1 MACRNAA
8 YDDCHGDY
16 TMKGRIL
23 LYFAVCFCMSSL
35 ANAEDQIL
43 PSVVA
48 LDTEAIKN
56 EGITVIFSKYGKFS
70 RILPVVSRVM
80 PDTTRLV
87 YIHSAGSGKVLDV
100 LVQPGASVRKG
111 QALLRYQDHSLHGAR
126 LQAIQM
132 RAALTAAIASRNDA
146 AAAVQRAKQLVGQTL
161 SLAELRRRQDILA
174 QADATMR
181 ARQAD
186 VDTLGHRFNEEF
198 NSSSEQSSRKQQD
211 EVSTLISPVD
221 GMVQTLDTSVAADLT
236 PTTNVASVADLSDVW
251 IVSDI
256 APEQAARLQPG
267 GLQTTE
273 TNDGAITSRIDT
285 VDGMANPQTGLVR
298 VISRVS
304 NPTGALVPGMVLDAS
319 LTERDSVT
327 GIVLPSDAIQKIG
340 VHNVVFVQIDKT
352 HYRPVMVNIALDDGK
367 HAVVSS
373 GLKEGE
379 AVVSHGSFALKSII
393 GLAGMDAD

>member
-1 MACRNAA
+1 
-8 YDDCHGDY
+8 
-16 TMKGRIL
+16 MKGRIL
-23 LYFAVCFCMSSL
+23 LYCAVFFCMPSL

-48 LDTEAIKN
+48 LDMAAIKN
-56 EGITVIFSKYGKFS
+56 EGITVIFAKSGKVS
-70 RILPVVSRVM
+70 RILPVISRVM

-87 YIHSAGSGKVLDV
+87 YIHPAGSGKVLDV
-100 LVQPGASVRKG
+100 LVQPGTSVRKG

-181 ARQAD
+181 VRQAD

-221 GMVQTLDTSVAADLT
+221 GMVQTLDTSVAADLA

-256 APEQAARLQPG
+256 TPEQAARLQPG

-298 VISRVS
+298 VISLAP

-327 GIVLPSDAIQKIG
+327 GIIVPSDAIQKIDG
-340 VHNVVFVQIDKT
+340 HNVVFVQVDQT
-352 HYRPVMVNIALDDGK
+352 HYRPVMANIALDDGK

-373 GLKEGE
+373 GIKEGE

-393 GLAGMDAD
+393 GLTGMDAD

>member
-1 MACRNAA
+1 
-8 YDDCHGDY
+8 
-16 TMKGRIL
+16 MKGRIL
-23 LYFAVCFCMSSL
+23 LYFTVCFCMSSL

-43 PSVVA
+43 PSVVT
-48 LDTEAIKN
+48 LDMAAIKN
-56 EGITVIFSKYGKFS
+56 EGITVIFSKSGKVS
-70 RILPVVSRVM
+70 RILPVISRVM

-87 YIHSAGSGKVLDV
+87 YIHPAGSGKVLDV

-111 QALLRYQDHSLHGAR
+111 QALLRYQDHSLHGTR

-146 AAAVQRAKQLVGQTL
+146 VAAVQRAKQLVGQTL

-174 QADATMR
+174 QADATML
-181 ARQAD
+181 ARKAD

-211 EVSTLISPVD
+211 EVSTLISPVY

-256 APEQAARLQPG
+256 TPEQAARLQPG

-304 NPTGALVPGMVLDAS
+304 NPTGVLVPGMVLDAS

-327 GIVLPSDAIQKIG
+327 GIVVPSDALQKID

-379 AVVSHGSFALKSII
+379 AVVSHGSFALKSLI

>member
-1 MACRNAA
+1 
-8 YDDCHGDY
+8 
-16 TMKGRIL
+16 MKGRIL
-23 LYFAVCFCMSSL
+23 LYFTVCFCMSSL

-43 PSVVA
+43 PSVVT
-48 LDTEAIKN
+48 LDMAAIKN
-56 EGITVIFSKYGKFS
+56 EGITVIFSKSGKVS
-70 RILPVVSRVM
+70 RILPVISRVM

-87 YIHSAGSGKVLDV
+87 YIHPAGSGKVLDV

-111 QALLRYQDHSLHGAR
+111 QALLRYQDHSLHGTR

-146 AAAVQRAKQLVGQTL
+146 VAAVQRAKQLVGQTL

-174 QADATMR
+174 QADATML
-181 ARQAD
+181 ARKAD

-236 PTTNVASVADLSDVW
+236 PATNVASVADLSDVW

-256 APEQAARLQPG
+256 TPEQAARLQPG

-304 NPTGALVPGMVLDAS
+304 NPTGVLVPGMVLDAS

-327 GIVLPSDAIQKIG
+327 GIVVPSDALQKID

>member
-8 YDDCHGDY
+8 YDDCHGDH

-23 LYFAVCFCMSSL
+23 LYCAVCFCMSPL

-48 LDTEAIKN
+48 LDMAAIKN
-56 EGITVIFSKYGKFS
+56 EGITVTFAKSGKVS
-70 RILPVVSRVM
+70 RILPVISRVM

-100 LVQPGASVRKG
+100 LVQPGTSVHKG

-146 AAAVQRAKQLVGQTL
+146 AAAVLRAKQLVGQTL

-256 APEQAARLQPG
+256 TPEQAARLQPG

-304 NPTGALVPGMVLDAS
+304 NPTGVLVPGMVLDAS

-327 GIVLPSDAIQKIG
+327 GMVVPSDAIQKID
-340 VHNVVFVQIDKT
+340 VHNVVFVQVDKT

>member
-1 MACRNAA
+1 
-8 YDDCHGDY
+8 
-16 TMKGRIL
+16 MKGRIL
-23 LYFAVCFCMSSL
+23 AYFAVCFCMSPL

-48 LDTEAIKN
+48 LDMAAIKN
-56 EGITVIFSKYGKFS
+56 EGITVTFAKSGKVS
-70 RILPVVSRVM
+70 RILPVISRVM

-87 YIHSAGSGKVLDV
+87 YIHPAGSGKVLDV

-111 QALLRYQDHSLHGAR
+111 QVLLRYQDHSLHGAR

-221 GMVQTLDTSVAADLT
+221 GVCANAGHICRRR
-236 PTTNVASVADLSDVW
+236 PNANYTNVASVADLSDVW

-256 APEQAARLQPG
+256 TPEQAACLQPG

-304 NPTGALVPGMVLDAS
+304 NPTGVLVPGMVLDAS

-327 GIVLPSDAIQKIG
+327 GMVVPSDAIQKID

-352 HYRPVMVNIALDDGK
+352 HYRPVVVDVVLDNGM

>member
-1 MACRNAA
+1 
-8 YDDCHGDY
+8 
-16 TMKGRIL
+16 MKGRIL
-23 LYFAVCFCMSSL
+23 AYFAVCFCMSPL
-35 ANAEDQIL
+35 ANAEEQIL

-48 LDTEAIKN
+48 LDMEAIKN
-56 EGITVIFSKYGKFS
+56 ESITVTFAKSGKVS
-70 RILPVVSRVM
+70 RILPVISRVM
-80 PDTTRLV
+80 PNTTRLV
-87 YIHSAGSGKVLDV
+87 YIHPAGSGKVQDI

-174 QADATMR
+174 QADATVR

-221 GMVQTLDTSVAADLT
+221 GVVQTLDTSVAADLT

-256 APEQAARLQPG
+256 TPEQAACLQPG

-319 LTERDSVT
+319 LTERESVT
-327 GIVLPSDAIQKIG
+327 GIIVPAEAIQKIDG
-340 VHNVVFVQIDKT
+340 HNVIFVQVDQT
-352 HYRPVMVNIALDDGK
+352 HYRPVVVDVVLDNGM

>member
-1 MACRNAA
+1 
-8 YDDCHGDY
+8 
-16 TMKGRIL
+16 MKGRIL
-23 LYFAVCFCMSSL
+23 LYCAVFFCMPSL

-48 LDTEAIKN
+48 LDMAAIKN
-56 EGITVIFSKYGKFS
+56 EGITVIFAKSGKVS
-70 RILPVVSRVM
+70 RILPVISRVM

-87 YIHSAGSGKVLDV
+87 YIHPAGSGKVLDV
-100 LVQPGASVRKG
+100 LVQPGTSVRKG

-221 GMVQTLDTSVAADLT
+221 GMVQTLDTSVAADLA

-256 APEQAARLQPG
+256 TPEQAARLQPG

-298 VISRVS
+298 VISLAP

-327 GIVLPSDAIQKIG
+327 GMVVPSDAIQKID
-340 VHNVVFVQIDKT
+340 VHNFVFVQVDKT

>member
-1 MACRNAA
+1 
-8 YDDCHGDY
+8 
-16 TMKGRIL
+16 MKGRIL
-23 LYFAVCFCMSSL
+23 LYFAVFFCVSSL

-48 LDTEAIKN
+48 LDMAAIKN
-56 EGITVIFSKYGKFS
+56 EGIAVTFAKSGKVS
-70 RILPVVSRVM
+70 RILPVISRVM

-87 YIHSAGSGKVLDV
+87 YIHPAGSGKVLDV

-111 QALLRYQDHSLHGAR
+111 QALLRYQDHSLHSAR

-221 GMVQTLDTSVAADLT
+221 GMVQTLDTSAAADLT

-256 APEQAARLQPG
+256 TPEQAARLQPG
-267 GLQTTE
+267 GLQTIE

-298 VISRVS
+298 VISRVP
-304 NPTGALVPGMVLDAS
+304 NPTGALVPGMVVDAT

-327 GIVLPSDAIQKIG
+327 GIVVPAESLQKIDG
-340 VHNVVFVQIDKT
+340 YNIVFVQIDKT

-367 HAVVSS
+367 HAVVNS

>member
-1 MACRNAA
+1 
-8 YDDCHGDY
+8 
-16 TMKGRIL
+16 MKGRIL
-23 LYFAVCFCMSSL
+23 AYFAVCFCMSPL
-35 ANAEDQIL
+35 ANAEEQIL

-48 LDTEAIKN
+48 LDMAAIKN
-56 EGITVIFSKYGKFS
+56 EGITVTFAKSGKVS
-70 RILPVVSRVM
+70 RILPVISRVM

-87 YIHSAGSGKVLDV
+87 YIHPAGSGKVLDV

-111 QALLRYQDHSLHGAR
+111 QVLLRYQDHSLHGAR

-132 RAALTAAIASRNDA
+132 RAALAAAIAGRNDA

-256 APEQAARLQPG
+256 TPEQAARLQPG

-304 NPTGALVPGMVLDAS
+304 NPTGVLVPGMVLDAS

-327 GIVLPSDAIQKIG
+327 GMVVPSDAIQKID

-352 HYRPVMVNIALDDGK
+352 HYRPVVVDVVLDNGM

>member
-23 LYFAVCFCMSSL
+23 AYFAVCFFMSPL
-35 ANAEDQIL
+35 ANAEEQIP

-56 EGITVIFSKYGKFS
+56 EGVTVTFAKSGKVS
-70 RILPVVSRVM
+70 RILPVISRVM

-87 YIHSAGSGKVLDV
+87 YIHPAGSGKVQDI

-132 RAALTAAIASRNDA
+132 HAALTAAIASRNNA

-221 GMVQTLDTSVAADLT
+221 GMVQTLDTSVAADIM

-256 APEQAARLQPG
+256 TPEQAARLQPG

-319 LTERDSVT
+319 LMERESVT
-327 GIVLPSDAIQKIG
+327 GIIVPAEAIQKIDG
-340 VHNVVFVQIDKT
+340 HNVVFVQADKT

>member
-1 MACRNAA
+1 
-8 YDDCHGDY
+8 
-16 TMKGRIL
+16 MKGRIL
-23 LYFAVCFCMSSL
+23 LYCAVFFCMQSL

-48 LDTEAIKN
+48 LDMAAIKN
-56 EGITVIFSKYGKFS
+56 EGITVIFAKSGKVS
-70 RILPVVSRVM
+70 RILPVISRVM

-87 YIHSAGSGKVLDV
+87 YIHPAGSGKVLDV
-100 LVQPGASVRKG
+100 LVQPGNSVRKG

-161 SLAELRRRQDILA
+161 PLAELRRRQDILA

-256 APEQAARLQPG
+256 TPEQAARLQPG

-304 NPTGALVPGMVLDAS
+304 NPTGVLVPGMVLDAS

-327 GIVLPSDAIQKIG
+327 GMVVPSDAIQKID
-340 VHNVVFVQIDKT
+340 VHNVVFVQVDKT

>member
-1 MACRNAA
+1 
-8 YDDCHGDY
+8 
-16 TMKGRIL
+16 MKGRIL
-23 LYFAVCFCMSSL
+23 LYFSVFFCMSSL
-35 ANAEDQIL
+35 AHAEDQIL

-48 LDTEAIKN
+48 LDMAAIKN
-56 EGITVIFSKYGKFS
+56 EGITVIFAKSGKVS
-70 RILPVVSRVM
+70 RILPVISRVM

-87 YIHSAGSGKVLDV
+87 YIHPAGSGKVLDV

-256 APEQAARLQPG
+256 TPEQAARLQPG
-267 GLQTTE
+267 GQQATE

-298 VISRVS
+298 VVSRVS

-327 GIVLPSDAIQKIG
+327 GIVVPSDAIQKID
-340 VHNVVFVQIDKT
+340 VHNVIFVQIDRT

>member
-1 MACRNAA
+1 
-8 YDDCHGDY
+8 
-16 TMKGRIL
+16 MKGRIL
-23 LYFAVCFCMSSL
+23 LYFIVCFCMPSL

-48 LDTEAIKN
+48 LDMAAIKN
-56 EGITVIFSKYGKFS
+56 EGITVIFAKSGNVS
-70 RILPVVSRVM
+70 RILPVISRVM

-87 YIHSAGSGKVLDV
+87 YIHPAGSGKVLDV
-100 LVQPGASVRKG
+100 LVQPGTSVRKG

-256 APEQAARLQPG
+256 TPEQAARLQPG

-304 NPTGALVPGMVLDAS
+304 NPTGVLVPGMVLDAS

-327 GIVLPSDAIQKIG
+327 GIVVPSDAIQKID

>member
-1 MACRNAA
+1 
-8 YDDCHGDY
+8 
-16 TMKGRIL
+16 MKKRVL
-23 LYFAVCFCMSSL
+23 LNLAMCFCVFSS
-35 ANAEDQIL
+35 AHAEDQAL
-43 PSVVA
+43 PSVVT
-48 LDTEAIKN
+48 LDTAAVKN
-56 EGITVIFSKYGKFS
+56 DGITITFAKSGTVLRTLPVIS
-70 RILPVVSRVM
+70 RIV

-87 YIHSAGSGKVLDV
+87 YIHPAGSGKVLDV

-111 QALLRYQDHSLHGAR
+111 QALLHYQDHSLHGAR

-146 AAAVQRAKQLVGQTL
+146 AAAVLRAKQLVGQTL
-161 SLAELRRRQDILA
+161 SLAELRRRQDVLA

-186 VDTLGHRFNEEF
+186 VDTLGHRFHEEF
-198 NSSSEQSSRKQQD
+198 NSASEQSSQKQQD

-236 PTTNVASVADLSDVW
+236 PATNVASVADLSDVW

-256 APEQAARLQPG
+256 TPEQAACLQPG
-267 GLQTTE
+267 GRQTTE
-273 TNDGAITSRIDT
+273 TNGGAITSRIDT

-298 VISRVS
+298 IISRVP
-304 NPTGALVPGMVLDAS
+304 NPKGTLVPGMVVDAT

-327 GIVLPSDAIQKIG
+327 GIVVPAEAIQKIDG
-340 VHNVVFVQIDKT
+340 YNIVFAQMDQT
-352 HYRPVMVNIALDDGK
+352 HYRPVRVNVALDDGM

-393 GLAGMDAD
+393 GLAGLDAD